1 MADKCKCPPE
11 GSPEWMTTYGDM
23 MTLLLCFFVLIVS
36 MSEIKKPEEYDAVMT
51 QIKES
56 FGMYGG
62 GGKIPIDDDPTMSL
76 IKRLEATRLRQA
88 KIPNKANTKTPAQK
102 GQEPKVTKVREGL
115 VIGAGGKIN
124 FEPASAVLRDD
135 VKALIAGLVESAKI
149 RGSENILELRGHAS
163 AMELAADR
171 PDSGFETGYGD
182 VWELTHARSKA
193 VYDYLTEPPPV
204 GLGLSRDRFR
214 ITANGAREPL
224 QNRAYTTAEEA
235 VNRRVEILVS
245 ETLVS
250 EMAEPEK
257 I

>member
-1 MADKCKCPPE
+1 MPDKCKCPPA

-62 GGKIPIDDDPTMSL
+62 GGKIPIDDDPTQSL
-76 IKRLEATRLRQA
+76 IKRLEATQLRQA
-88 KIPNKANTKTPAQK
+88 KIPAKSNTKDPAQK
-102 GQEPKVTKVREGL
+102 GKEPKVTKVREGL
-115 VIGAGGKIN
+115 VIGTGGKIN
-124 FEPASAVLRDD
+124 FEPASAVLSDE
-135 VKALIAGLVESAKI
+135 VKGLIAGLVESAKI

-163 AMELAADR
+163 AMELAAAEDDA
-171 PDSGFETGYGD
+171 PYGD
-182 VWELTHARSKA
+182 VWALTHARSMA
-193 VYDYLTEPPPV
+193 VYAYLTQPPPI
-204 GLGLSRDRFR
+204 GLGLSEDRFR

-257 I
+257 S

>member
-1 MADKCKCPPE
+1 MAREKKCPPE

-62 GGKIPIDDDPTMSL
+62 GGKIPVTDDPTMSL

-88 KIPNKANTKTPAQK
+88 KVPAKSNTKTPSQK
-102 GQEPKVTKVREGL
+102 GKEAKVTKIREGM
-115 VIGAGGKIN
+115 VIGAGGKLN
-124 FEPASAVLRDD
+124 FEPGSAELSEDLKAALRE
-135 VKALIAGLVESAKI
+135 LVDKAKI
-149 RGSENILELRGHAS
+149 RGTENILEVRGHAS
-163 AMELAADR
+163 ALELGPGAA
-171 PDSGFETGYGD
+171 FTD
-182 VWELTHARSKA
+182 VWSLTHARSRA
-193 VYDYLTEPPPV
+193 TYDFMTAPAPE
-204 GLGLSRDRFR
+204 GLGLAEDRFR
-214 ITANGAREPL
+214 ITANGSREPL

-250 EMAEPEK
+250 RMQEPEA
-257 I
+257 